1 MEKLVDN
8 KRVEVAVGLVFNE
21 QGQILI
27 AQRPAHT
34 SHAGFWEFPGGKIEA
49 GETAEQGLVR
59 ELQEEIGVTPL
70 TYTALKEVPYDYETK
85 KVLLKVF
92 RIESFEGIPYSAE
105 GQIIRWIE
113 IAELKNY
120 PFPAANK
127 IIMSQLFN
135 ES

>member
-21 QGQILI
+21 HGQILI

-34 SHAGFWEFPGGKIEA
+34 SHPGFWEFPGGKIES

-59 ELQEEIGVTPL
+59 ELQEEVGITPL
-70 TYTALKEVPYDYETK
+70 IYTALKEVPYDYATK

-92 RIESFEGIPYSAE
+92 RIESFEGEPYGAE
-105 GQIIRWIE
+105 GQVIRWVN
-113 IAELKNY
+113 IAELKDY
-120 PFPAANK
+120 QFPAANK
-127 IIMSQLFN
+127 IIMSELF
-135 ES
+135 